1 MYKANITP
9 YTLAL
14 TGGLQWDSCDICGH
28 TVHPKP
34 EGIAYKLSP
43 EILLKII
50 LSMTSL
56 MIQTFFAALQQN
68 EE

>member
-43 EILLKII
+43 EILTEDYIKHDQSYDSNI
-50 LSMTSL
+50 LCCSSTK
-56 MIQTFFAALQQN
+56 
-68 EE
+68 